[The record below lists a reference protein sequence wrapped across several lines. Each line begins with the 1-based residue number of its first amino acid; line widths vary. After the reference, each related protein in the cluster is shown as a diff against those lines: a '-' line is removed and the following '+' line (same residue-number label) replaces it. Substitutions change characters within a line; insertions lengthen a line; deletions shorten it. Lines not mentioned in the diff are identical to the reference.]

1 MISRKIFILGR
12 KPERKRDQKRE
23 EMTNE
28 SGERDRSVIVVGS
41 LKYCFI
47 IAFLWF
53 QRKPYFTLIYFHHKL
68 RRLQMRYLVRITII
82 LLKVI
87 INTNT

>member
-47 IAFLWF
+47 IS
-53 QRKPYFTLIYFHHKL
+53 
-68 RRLQMRYLVRITII
+68 LVPA
-82 LLKVI
+82 
-87 INTNT
+87 